1 MKNILLLS
9 PFFYPEPISTGKYNT
24 ILLQEICHEVD
35 SSDVMCAHPIY
46 PKWQVE
52 VTSKQLNGVTA
63 LRGGAW
69 LKFPSNPL
77 LRRAVLELWF
87 FFYVSFRL
95 ALNKKKYSHLVPIF
109 PPSLFM
115 LLVPLLSRKSK
126 VVGIVHDLQSVY
138 AKRDASLI
146 KRFIFGAI
154 KLVEARAFKN
164 CEKLIFLSEN
174 MKTVAMSE
182 YNLDETKCFVH
193 YPFVTV
199 DQFCNT
205 NSLEQ
210 IIPNEVTS
218 LVYSGALGEKQ
229 APKKLAEFMSY
240 AITNNP
246 NLKAYIFSQGPDFE
260 KLKNDYPS
268 INFHSLVDE
277 DDLPELLMRS
287 SIQILPQETG
297 TSDGSLPS
305 KLPNLLASKCKIL
318 CITDR
323 GSELVQILESYSRAL
338 VTNSWDKVELTQFSE
353 TLLMQES
360 SDSDDKALLNMFTKK
375 ALIKRILD

>member
-338 VTNSWDKVELTQFSE
+338 VTNSWDKVELTQLTE